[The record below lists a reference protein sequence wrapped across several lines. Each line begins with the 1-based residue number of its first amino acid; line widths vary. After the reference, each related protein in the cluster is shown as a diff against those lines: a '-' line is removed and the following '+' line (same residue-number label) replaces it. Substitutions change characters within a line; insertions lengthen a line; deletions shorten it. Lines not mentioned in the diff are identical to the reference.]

1 MVFQNI
7 NMNLMRCFRYYLY
20 NVERKEV
27 YSMGM
32 VYFFLGAAVSS
43 AVSGLYSKDYKNSMM
58 EYASGVIFA
67 FIALGLFLLEK

>member
-1 MVFQNI
+1 
-7 NMNLMRCFRYYLY
+7 
-20 NVERKEV
+20 
-27 YSMGM
+27 MGL

-43 AVSGLYSKDYKNSMM
+43 AASGLCSKDYKSAMN

>member
-1 MVFQNI
+1 
-7 NMNLMRCFRYYLY
+7 
-20 NVERKEV
+20 
-27 YSMGM
+27 MGM

-43 AVSGLYSKDYKNSMM
+43 AVSGLYSESYRKSMM

>member
-1 MVFQNI
+1 
-7 NMNLMRCFRYYLY
+7 
-20 NVERKEV
+20 
-27 YSMGM
+27 MGM

-43 AVSGLYSKDYKNSMM
+43 AVSGLFSENFSKSMM

>member
-1 MVFQNI
+1 
-7 NMNLMRCFRYYLY
+7 
-20 NVERKEV
+20 
-27 YSMGM
+27 MGM

-43 AVSGLYSKDYKNSMM
+43 AASGLYSKDYKNSMM

>member
-1 MVFQNI
+1 
-7 NMNLMRCFRYYLY
+7 
-20 NVERKEV
+20 
-27 YSMGM
+27 MGM

-43 AVSGLYSKDYKNSMM
+43 AVSGLCSKDYHNSMM